1 MAAGTN
7 VSEMIAKMNKVDLKD
22 QDEKKTTAEEG
33 KDGKQAEVDKK
44 EAGRTHKDSTTNRSN
59 SGRRSRTTSEQ
70 QRRPSRPRL
79 TLEERQKKDQER
91 LDKYMEE
98 QKTKKVLETGC
109 KGTIKWYSLRNKYG
123 FIGRSEQDK
132 GDVFVH
138 QMAIL
143 NSRERKYVFRTLED
157 GEPVEFD
164 IVEGRKGPE
173 AANVT
178 GPDGGPVHGV
188 RFRIFYVRSGPRSY
202 LSGRGRAPRRR
213 PQNRRRE
220 NDGENAEKDGEEA
233 GANKKPRNNRRRGGR
248 GTSNGK
254 EARDEQDGNKESKKQ
269 NKDTDKA
276 SGDKPAPAAAAADG
290 PKTVEASA

>member
-7 VSEMIAKMNKVDLKD
+7 VSEMIAKMNKVGLKD
-22 QDEKKTTAEEG
+22 QDEEKKTAEEG
-33 KDGKQAEVDKK
+33 KDGKQ
-44 EAGRTHKDSTTNRSN
+44 AGRTHKDSTTNRSN

-70 QRRPSRPRL
+70 QRRPRRPRL

-91 LDKYMEE
+91 LDKYTEE

-123 FIGRSEQDK
+123 FIGRDEQEK

-138 QMAIL
+138 QMAIS

-178 GPDGGPVHGV
+178 GPEGGPVHGV

-202 LSGRGRAPRRR
+202 LNGRGGGGAPRRR

-220 NDGENAEKDGEEA
+220 NDGENAEKDGEET
-233 GANKKPRNNRRRGGR
+233 GANNKKPRNNRRRGGGGR
-248 GTSNGK
+248 GASNGK
-254 EARDEQDGNKESKKQ
+254 EEARDEESKKQ

-276 SGDKPAPAAAAADG
+276 SGDQSAPAAADG